1 MHTTVNRRFR
11 LRIKRRAPS
20 TRIRIVDGRAWARNA
35 AHSATTQDAHQRSFG
50 TIGIL
55 AAAKRFAEP
64 LRGDNGYRRQAR
76 SLIQKSDRFVR
87 AFAGAICYI

>member
-1 MHTTVNRRFR
+1 MHTTVKRRFR

-35 AHSATTQDAHQRSFG
+35 AYSATTQDAHQRSFG

-55 AAAKRFAEP
+55 AAARIFDWLARDERTSISFDLP
-64 LRGDNGYRRQAR
+64 SPRLRQTD
-76 SLIQKSDRFVR
+76 
-87 AFAGAICYI
+87 